1 MYLAA
6 CIPGVGFI
14 FLCTCY
20 QGQNVW
26 KAPCIMLF
34 TKLIFEKPKIFIH
47 IFCLLGLSAQL
58 NILLHLYLPSP
69 NIDYQGVCRAGVN
82 SYLKILTHV
91 FLATVGINFFQLS
104 FLYVIGSYIFHFNI
118 IIGRGCLSY
127 DTASCQSNK
136 RKMVDAIET
145 YTICVFV
152 LVSLSSFCCQ
162 FLFWDPSCR
171 RSIITLYFFRV

>member
-1 MYLAA
+1 M
-6 CIPGVGFI
+6 GFI
-14 FLCTCY
+14 FLYTCY

-47 IFCLLGLSAQL
+47 IFCFLGLSAQL

-127 DTASCQSNK
+127 DAVSCQSNNISY
-136 RKMVDAIET
+136 DNW
-145 YTICVFV
+145 CFF
-152 LVSLSSFCCQ
+152 FCIVYI
-162 FLFWDPSCR
+162 DNS
-171 RSIITLYFFRV
+171 SIIYHVFNCYLYLTISHVLLCRFL